1 MFCEI
6 VRGREASW
14 RIYEDNEIIA
24 FLDKYPISYGHALI
38 APKEHYEN
46 VIETPPN
53 LVSRA
58 FIVARAL
65 GKAAIKELGASGF
78 RIVAN
83 TGSSAGQIIFHFH
96 VHVIPRYSYGDPG
109 PIEPRSEITEE
120 TAREIVKSYR
130 KALEDREIK
139 HMITGEA

>member
-14 RIYEDNEIIA
+14 RIYEDGEIIA
-24 FLDKYPISYGHALI
+24 FLDKYPISYGHALVT
-38 APKEHYEN
+38 PKEHHED
-46 VIETPPN
+46 VVKTPPG

-65 GKAAIKELGASGF
+65 GRAAIKQLGASGF
-78 RIVAN
+78 RIVTN

-96 VHVIPRYSYGDPG
+96 VHIIPRYSYGDPG
-109 PIEPRSEITEE
+109 PVEPRSEIVEE
-120 TAREIVKSYR
+120 TARKIVESYR
-130 KALEDREIK
+130 KALEDEELRR
-139 HMITGEA
+139 MIAGEA